1 MKEQQLWRLSFPI
14 YPQNKHS
21 VSCCR
26 AKPRSLSRALVGTA
40 ASVKEELCPHASS
53 ALDLSNETQLRA
65 SRMCL
70 LVGISSSLLCKP
82 PSGGGKWY
90 RAGASAKNAF
100 IFAAPSL
107 LSVKEQKCLS
117 CSCNRVSPSSALKQL
132 ASRAMG
138 LAGPAA
144 PLPPSSSRRSSS
156 PVSPGMFTGR
166 AACVTGMA
174 VTPSPSQPETRTS
187 LRADAHQR
195 GGEGVRKVVVE
206 E

>member
-1 MKEQQLWRLSFPI
+1 MKEQQLWRLSFPV
-14 YPQNKHS
+14 YSQNKHS

-40 ASVKEELCPHASS
+40 ASVKEKLCPHAFFSPGP
-53 ALDLSNETQLRA
+53 SNETQLRA
-65 SRMCL
+65 SRVCL

-100 IFAAPSL
+100 IFAEPSL

-117 CSCNRVSPSSALKQL
+117 CSCNRVSPSSALQRL

-138 LAGPAA
+138 LAGPAAA

-166 AACVTGMA
+166 ACV
-174 VTPSPSQPETRTS
+174 S
-187 LRADAHQR
+187 LGWR
-195 GGEGVRKVVVE
+195 
-206 E
+206 